1 MFQNISSAMVVIYEY
16 YKNID
21 KKEIL
26 EPFCCLFR
34 IIIFSYKQEGTKIS
48 ISNNGIIY
56 HEPNLAQGTIR
67 FINGDGRDDL
77 HNLYSPILK
86 SIEWYPITNNDY
98 KYIFINSK
106 NGIEKLKNVYDKQ
119 SIIFHTLELYSN
131 LLNNHIEQKKN
142 ENELPDIG
150 TSPFIEQLQNFWLDK
165 EIIIMVNLLQII
177 ELTIDENLKN
187 KYINIAEEII
197 KLKEEKL
204 HNYIITNSQSY
215 G

>member
-1 MFQNISSAMVVIYEY
+1 MFQNIGSAMVVIYEY

-86 SIEWYPITNNDY
+86 SIEWYQITNNDY

-150 TSPFIEQLQNFWLDK
+150 ISPFIEQLQNFWLDK

-177 ELTIDENLKN
+177 ELTIDEDLKN